1 MKSILLA
8 AVALVAWSPGAAQDM
23 HGMSHGDMAAPSS
36 PRLLDGYGDGGFPIT
51 TSNPRA
57 QAFFNNGMQLA
68 HAFAHKAAVAAMQEA
83 ERLDPN
89 CAMCVWGEAWAGGPT
104 INFGK
109 GEDELAHLGELAR
122 KAQLLALDHGTTR
135 ERALTDALVQRYQH
149 GGGGKP
155 GDLAFAKAMQ
165 SLADFDPQDDELAT
179 MAADAWLIA
188 LARNTA
194 QTDADAGR
202 RAIPLLE
209 RVLKRR
215 PDYAPAIHFYIH
227 ATEAIG
233 KPGLAEPFANALQNL
248 APNAS
253 HLVHMP
259 SHTFYWV
266 GRYED
271 AAQANA
277 RAVAIGTKQAKILN
291 LPPPDGLWGLPY
303 HVHNI
308 TYGIGGALMAG
319 DSVIALQLG
328 RPLVAMAA
336 TRTDEPAYRQIV
348 ASEGYFA
355 LARFGDPAEV
365 LAVPEPRLP
374 ILNGSWHYMRGETL
388 ARLGRLAEV
397 RAEAGSI
404 RPLQGPL
411 SADDFTTQGSQLLA
425 LERLV
430 LLGRVAMLDHK
441 PAKALKMFRK
451 AATIQEQA
459 GFAYITDPPAFW
471 YPLERSVAEAQLAL
485 GNPSGARDALKR
497 SLKLRPKD
505 PEALAMLARLEVN
518 SAAR

>member
-1 MKSILLA
+1 
-8 AVALVAWSPGAAQDM
+8 
-23 HGMSHGDMAAPSS
+23 
-36 PRLLDGYGDGGFPIT
+36 
-51 TSNPRA
+51 
-57 QAFFNNGMQLA
+57 
-68 HAFAHKAAVAAMQEA
+68 
-83 ERLDPN
+83 
-89 CAMCVWGEAWAGGPT
+89 
-104 INFGK
+104 
-109 GEDELAHLGELAR
+109 
-122 KAQLLALDHGTTR
+122 
-135 ERALTDALVQRYQH
+135 
-149 GGGGKP
+149 
-155 GDLAFAKAMQ
+155 
-165 SLADFDPQDDELAT
+165 
-179 MAADAWLIA
+179 
-188 LARNTA
+188 
-194 QTDADAGR
+194 
-202 RAIPLLE
+202 
-209 RVLKRR
+209 
-215 PDYAPAIHFYIH
+215 
-227 ATEAIG
+227 
-233 KPGLAEPFANALQNL
+233 
-248 APNAS
+248 
-253 HLVHMP
+253 
-259 SHTFYWV
+259 
-266 GRYED
+266 
-271 AAQANA
+271 
-277 RAVAIGTKQAKILN
+277 
-291 LPPPDGLWGLPY
+291 
-303 HVHNI
+303 
-308 TYGIGGALMAG
+308 MAG